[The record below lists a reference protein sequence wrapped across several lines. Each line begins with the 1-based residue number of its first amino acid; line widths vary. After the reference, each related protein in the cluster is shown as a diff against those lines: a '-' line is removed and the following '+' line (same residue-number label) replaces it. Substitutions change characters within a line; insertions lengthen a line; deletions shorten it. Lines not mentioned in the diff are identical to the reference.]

1 MALAIIVQIFL
12 FGDIPV
18 ETLDIPDRVEPTYK
32 CCDDT
37 CQTYFPTD
45 CPDQASAFRPRSWFV
60 SFSDLNG
67 KGWVPMMAS
76 GPALMAFTLLFLD
89 NGTTWHFVNQK
100 SHKLIHGEAYSYDLV
115 LNGAFNFINAMLG
128 LPWLVASTVPCLVHL
143 NGLSDKDKEG
153 NVISVQETRLTMLLS
168 HTMLALS
175 LLALKQLS
183 QVPMPVLY
191 GVFLFMGMSI
201 AGNVQF
207 WKRIQMFL
215 QQSSLYAPSPATD
228 HMEHRRIHIFTIV
241 QIFLFGLVCLVQ
253 NTDLIA
259 MGFPLLTLLCIPIR
273 VYLLPKFFEGWE
285 LLLLDGE
292 EHIIKKWLRRKAKVS
307 KQIHLLAMNGRT
319 GGSELMNEGNLVGE
333 ELA

>member
-1 MALAIIVQIFL
+1 M
-12 FGDIPV
+12 
-18 ETLDIPDRVEPTYK
+18 
-32 CCDDT
+32 
-37 CQTYFPTD
+37 
-45 CPDQASAFRPRSWFV
+45 
-60 SFSDLNG
+60 
-67 KGWVPMMAS
+67 
-76 GPALMAFTLLFLD
+76 
-89 NGTTWHFVNQK
+89 
-100 SHKLIHGEAYSYDLV
+100 
-115 LNGAFNFINAMLG
+115 
-128 LPWLVASTVPCLVHL
+128 
-143 NGLSDKDKEG
+143 
-153 NVISVQETRLTMLLS
+153 
-168 HTMLALS
+168 MLALS

-273 VYLLPKFFEGWE
+273 LYLLPKFFEGWE

-333 ELA
+333 ELAWGGTGVYGSLVTPEVSTGLGTTHMARDSCLDMMWPPCASPGPPAML